1 MPAPRL
7 PRGPLRPVVRLVTLV
22 VALLAALMPAL
33 VPQTALARAEQARA
47 GLPPPEPPPLLTWPG
62 DTAPGRV
69 PAAIS
74 APAAVQ
80 APPLAP
86 PPAPPPSSWVTMEGR
101 RVLEIR
107 SATGA
112 QTPAEVALRGSLRLR
127 QLAENQA
134 VEPEQLVVREDP
146 PYALIGL
153 QRPGGGFTPQ
163 MAVDDRAALAFGTTR
178 QELAERYRDQMRA
191 AIRQY
196 RSTHTLG
203 AWIRS
208 TALATLVLGVYLLW
222 LRIQTLIQRRLG
234 RWIRQGHSPLLEGLR
249 IGSTTVLDR
258 GQERAVLLRLLR
270 LLHWGL
276 LLLAS
281 YLLIPLLLGLFP
293 PTQMIAEGLR
303 GHLRGVLVH
312 LFEGAVAAIPNLL
325 TIALIL
331 LLTRGLMRACVD
343 WFEAIERG
351 QLQISGFY
359 REWARPTGRLVAA
372 TLLLAG
378 LVVAYPYIPG
388 SGSRAFQGAGLF
400 VGLLAALGSSAVA
413 TNVIS
418 GVMLI
423 YTRAFQ
429 EGDRVEINGVT
440 GVVQD
445 RNLLVTRIQTPRNEL
460 VSLPNAMVISTP
472 VLNFSY
478 AGREG
483 PGPVTIS
490 TTITI
495 GYDVP
500 WRQVHHLMLE
510 AARAVPG
517 IAEQPAP
524 KVLQTA
530 LNDFHISY
538 EIDASLQD
546 VGLYRE
552 TLSELLASLQDRFAA
567 AGVEILSPGYQANRD
582 SNRSTVPPAWD
593 GR

>member
-1 MPAPRL
+1 MVLQLALITVLLTGTDPQAGLAQVIQAVLPQAGASRATGPAP
-7 PRGPLRPVVRLVTLV
+7 
-22 VALLAALMPAL
+22 
-33 VPQTALARAEQARA
+33 EA
-47 GLPPPEPPPLLTWPG
+47 GLALPWSGE
-62 DTAPGRV
+62 TAPDAV
-69 PAAIS
+69 PAAVI
-74 APAAVQ
+74 APVPGP
-80 APPLAP
+80 APPLVTAP
-86 PPAPPPSSWVTMEGR
+86 APPPPSSWVTLEGR

-112 QTPAEVALRGSLRLR
+112 QTPAEVAVRGSLRLR
-127 QLAENQA
+127 KLAENLA
-134 VEPEQLVVREDP
+134 VEPEHLEVREDP

-153 QRPGGGFTPQ
+153 QHPGGGFTPQ
-163 MAVDDRAALAFGTTR
+163 MAVDDRAALAFGTSR

-196 RSTHTLG
+196 RSSHTLG

-208 TALATLVLGVYLLW
+208 TALATVVLGVYLLW
-222 LRIQTLIQRRLG
+222 LRIQTMLQRRLG
-234 RWIRQGHSPLLEGLR
+234 RWILQGHSPLLAGLR
-249 IGSTTVLDR
+249 IGNTTVLDR

-303 GHLRGVLVH
+303 GHLRGVLIH
-312 LFEGAVAAIPNLL
+312 LFDGAVAAIPNLL

-343 WFEAIERG
+343 WFGAIERG

-359 REWARPTGRLVAA
+359 PEWARPTGRLVAA
-372 TLLLAG
+372 TMMLAG

-478 AGREG
+478 SGREG
-483 PGPVTIS
+483 PWPVTIS

-538 EIDASLQD
+538 EIDASLRD
-546 VGLYRE
+546 VSLYRE

-567 AGVEILSPGYQANRD
+567 AGVEILSPAYQANRESD
-582 SNRSTVPPAWD
+582 SSTVPPAW
-593 GR
+593 GGS